1 MILTMK
7 NAREHGK
14 LVFTGSRERKKQED
28 QGAGTG
34 NGTVRNPEPQEM
46 IL

>member
-14 LVFTGSRERKKQED
+14 LVFHRFPGKKKQED